1 MAGPHTRPRVRLLV
15 VAVAAVAL
23 VVLALLAA
31 IADSRAVGGTPV
43 FTTLDIAVG
52 CIFVGAAVMAVGDN
66 RERLVFGAVGA
77 AWLAGSVL
85 AEAQSLHQGL
95 LVVALLTF
103 PSGRLSGIARRM
115 GAVGAVAVALG
126 VVPQLGVAAL
136 FAAVAIVALVTARGA
151 PAAVFAAVSGSTVAA
166 VLLFTWWS
174 VRDSSLLSPLVL
186 YESALIAVAIGFP
199 FATRRIALSRALLT
213 DTVLG
218 DERLAGLPGLRL
230 VLADAL
236 ADPGLSID
244 LWDANA
250 AGYVDPDGRSC
261 PGVHSLADL
270 RVFDGDQLLARVVTS
285 SSAVLDG
292 PTAQAV
298 GTAVRLTVV
307 NSRLHDLQ
315 VQRVADVRA
324 SRARLLAAADRERER
339 IAERLRTETGVFLQ
353 GAIAELAGRVP
364 ASNVETSALIELAAV
379 EIATAADEI
388 LRIVSGVPAVPLGD
402 GRLDEAIGALAARSP
417 LPVTVELSEGMA
429 ADGSLETTL
438 FYVCSEALA
447 NAAKHSAA
455 TQVVIDLRRDGEQIL
470 LSVHDDGRGGADSGG
485 SGLQGLAARL
495 AAVGGHFAL
504 DSPAG
509 GGTTVS
515 ASLPA
520 ADGRQLTTDGR

>member
-15 VAVAAVAL
+15 VAVAAVAF

-52 CIFVGAAVMAVGDN
+52 CIFVGAAVIAVGDN

-103 PSGRLSGIARRM
+103 PSGRLSGIPRRM
-115 GAVGAVAVALG
+115 GAVGAVAVAFG
-126 VVPQLGVAAL
+126 VLPQLWVAAL
-136 FAAVAIVALVTARGA
+136 FAAAAIVALVAARGA
-151 PAAVFAAVSGSTVAA
+151 PAAVFPAVSGSTVAA

-174 VRDSSLLSPLVL
+174 VRNSSLSPLVL

-199 FATRRIALSRALLT
+199 FATRRIARFRALLT

-236 ADPGLSID
+236 GDPGLSID
-244 LWDANA
+244 LWDSNA

-353 GAIAELAGRVP
+353 GAIAELAGRIP

-417 LPVTVELSEGMA
+417 LPVTVEVAEGMA

-520 ADGRQLTTDGR
+520 SDGGQLTTDGR